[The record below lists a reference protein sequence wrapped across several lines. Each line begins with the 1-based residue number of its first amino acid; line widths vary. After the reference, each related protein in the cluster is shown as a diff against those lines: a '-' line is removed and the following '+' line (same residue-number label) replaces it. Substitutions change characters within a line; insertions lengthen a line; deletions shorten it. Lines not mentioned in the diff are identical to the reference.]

1 MNDTTKTAKQVL
13 PAQPEKF
20 TRHFFAHPQHVERRL
35 LMLLLPIF
43 SVACLSAWLISE
55 FQGLSRWYEYAILAP
70 ASVVFA
76 ALLIWTIKCKPEQLG
91 LIRASVLVVGPGVV
105 LVRFAQLLL
114 DLGRDGFDPSYYFGL
129 SPWLILCCALFLFL
143 LPSRMS
149 WMFALGYY
157 GLSVLMLG
165 GFYLW
170 NGNVLPSFVHDEFFL
185 NVVIAP
191 PVFIAL
197 MSAFT
202 RLRADYVR
210 ARTQA
215 EDLEE
220 QALQDSLTGLHNR
233 RAFSQSYRRSQARMV
248 RNKTPLCA
256 VLLDIDHF
264 KRVNDTYGHQVGD
277 DVLVKLAGVLVRE
290 LRGSDEVFRWGG
302 EEFMLLL
309 ENTSLE
315 AAIEVSERIR
325 AAVEATAL
333 LDRSTITISLGVT
346 DIQPGE
352 AEDVIYPRA
361 DIALYTS
368 KRDGRNRVSV
378 EQSPSQVAYR

>member
-1 MNDTTKTAKQVL
+1 MKRWFVVALAVL
-13 PAQPEKF
+13 
-20 TRHFFAHPQHVERRL
+20 
-35 LMLLLPIF
+35 I
-43 SVACLSAWLISE
+43 
-55 FQGLSRWYEYAILAP
+55 
-70 ASVVFA
+70 FA
-76 ALLIWTIKCKPEQLG
+76 ALLVWTIKCKPEQLR
-91 LIRASVLVVGPGVV
+91 LIRASILVVGPGVV
-105 LVRFAQLLL
+105 LLRLALLL
-114 DLGRDGFDPSYYFGL
+114 SDLGSNGFDSSYYFGL
-129 SPWLILCCALFLFL
+129 SPWLILCCAMFLFL

-157 GLSVLMLG
+157 GLSVAMMG
-165 GFYLW
+165 GFYLT
-170 NGNVLPSFVHDEFFL
+170 NRYDLPSFVHDEFLL
-185 NVVIAP
+185 NIVVAP
-191 PVFIAL
+191 PVFIVL

-215 EDLEE
+215 EDLEA
-220 QALQDSLTGLHNR
+220 QALQDSLTGLQNR
-233 RAFSQSYRRSQARMV
+233 RAFSQSYRRAQARMV

-277 DVLVKLAGVLVRE
+277 DVLVKLAAVLVQE

-309 ENTSLE
+309 EHTSLE
-315 AAIEVSERIR
+315 AAIEVAERVR
-325 AAVEATAL
+325 TAVEASEL
-333 LDRSTITISLGVT
+333 LARSTITISLGVT
-346 DIQPGE
+346 DIQPDETE
-352 AEDVIYPRA
+352 AVIYPRA

-378 EQSPSQVAYR
+378 ERSPSQVVYR